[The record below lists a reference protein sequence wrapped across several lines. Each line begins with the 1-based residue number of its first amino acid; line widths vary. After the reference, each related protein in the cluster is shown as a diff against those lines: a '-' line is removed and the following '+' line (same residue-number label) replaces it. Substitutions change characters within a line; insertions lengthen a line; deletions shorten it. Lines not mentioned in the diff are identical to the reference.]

1 MFRGLG
7 RTRGWQRIC
16 RVQWL
21 AAFGVF
27 AACAGEART
36 DDVDQ
41 SRADSSA
48 AVQIPGPAATP
59 VQAPDSFQVLFKT
72 NKGNFTVNVQRR
84 LAPLGADRFYE
95 LVKVGYF
102 SDVRFFRM
110 VPGFVAQFGVHG
122 DPAVYAL
129 WKDAVLPDEPMR
141 TGNVRGTV
149 AFTTNGPDSRAVQLF
164 INTGDNRSKLDGQ
177 RVFAPLGSVVEGMNV
192 VDSLNAEYGEEP
204 NQSRMTAQGNR
215 YLSRWFPA
223 LDYIERASV
232 VTP

>member
-1 MFRGLG
+1 MLRVLDGSRSWQLTG
-7 RTRGWQRIC
+7 RVHSVAVLCALT
-16 RVQWL
+16 
-21 AAFGVF
+21 
-27 AACAGEART
+27 ACAGEART
-36 DDVDQ
+36 DNANA

-48 AVQIPGPAATP
+48 VVQVPGPAATP
-59 VQAPDSFQVLFKT
+59 VQAPETFQVLFET
-72 NKGNFTVNVQRR
+72 NKGNFTVHVQRR

-177 RVFAPLGSVVEGMNV
+177 RVFAPIGSVAEGMDV
-192 VDSLNAEYGEEP
+192 VDRLNAEYGEEP
-204 NQSRMTAQGNR
+204 NQSRMTRHGNE
-215 YLSRWFPA
+215 YLGRWFPA
-223 LDYIERASV
+223 LDFIERATV
-232 VTP
+232 VSP